1 MEAIPVVVIFDV
13 GKTNK
18 KIFLFDENYQIVFER
33 SARFIE
39 TCDEAGDA
47 CENLESL
54 RLSIFDALREIMR
67 RKEFIIKA
75 VNFSTYG
82 ASLVYIDEY
91 GKPLAPLYNY
101 LKPYPEALKA
111 EFYDQYGGEQKIA
124 YETASPILG
133 SLNSGM
139 QLYRMKKEKPELF
152 QKIHYALHLPQYLSY
167 LVSGIECSDL
177 TSIGCHTQLWDFKRK
192 NYHDWVIKEGLD
204 KKLAPIHHADEAF
217 PAEFPG
223 NLYKVGIGLHDSSAA
238 LIPYLI
244 NFHEP
249 FILISTG
256 TWCITMNPFN
266 ADPLTAEE
274 LEQDCLCYLQ
284 FKGKPVK
291 ASRLFSGYEHEQQ
304 VKRIGAHFGQGV
316 SRYRNMRYH
325 AAIADRLFEAFKS
338 DALKEEGE
346 LKPGE
351 TMSPGTKNA
360 AFGSRDLSSFAT
372 DEEAYHQFMLDIV
385 IQQHIASSLVMN
397 GDAVKRIF
405 VDGGFSKNAIYMN
418 LLARLFPK
426 MEVFAASMAQA
437 TAIGTALAIHDH
449 WNSKQMPNDIIELK
463 YYATS
468 NNKVV

>member
-18 KIFLFDENYQIVFER
+18 KVFLFDENYQIVFER

-39 TCDEAGDA
+39 TSDEAGDP

-54 RLSIFDALREIMR
+54 RLSIFDSLREIMR

-82 ASLVYIDEY
+82 ASLVYIDKY

-101 LKPYPEALKA
+101 LKPYPEALKD
-111 EFYDQYGGEQKIA
+111 EFYNQYGGKEKIA
-124 YETASPILG
+124 SETASPILG

-139 QLYRMKKEKPELF
+139 QLYRIKKEKPELF
-152 QKIHYALHLPQYLSY
+152 RQIHYALHLPQYLSY

-177 TSIGCHTQLWDFKRK
+177 TSIGCHTQLWDFTRK
-192 NYHDWVIKEGLD
+192 SYHAWVIKEGLD
-204 KKLAPIHHADEAF
+204 KKLAPIHHADEVF

-266 ADPLTAEE
+266 ADPLSAEE

-316 SRYRNMRYH
+316 SRYRNMRYN
-325 AAIADRLFEAFKS
+325 ALIADRLF
-338 DALKEEGE
+338 DALKSEGMF
-346 LKPGE
+346 KQDKVPVTGSKV
-351 TMSPGTKNA
+351 SP
-360 AFGSRDLSSFAT
+360 FGSRDLSIFTT

-385 IQQHIASSLVMN
+385 LQQHTASSLVIN
-397 GDAVKRIF
+397 GEGVKRIF

-437 TAIGTALAIHDH
+437 TAIGTALAIHEH
-449 WNSKQMPNDIIELK
+449 WNSKPMPNDIIELK
-463 YYATS
+463 YYAAS
-468 NNKVV
+468 NDKVV

>member
-54 RLSIFDALREIMR
+54 RLSIFDSLREIMR

-101 LKPYPEALKA
+101 LKPYPEVLKA
-111 EFYDQYGGEQKIA
+111 EFYAQYGGEQKIA
-124 YETASPILG
+124 SETASPILG

-152 QKIHYALHLPQYLSY
+152 EKIHYALHLPQYLSY

-177 TSIGCHTQLWDFKRK
+177 TSIGCHTQLWDFTHE

-204 KKLAPIHHADEAF
+204 KKLAPIHYADEVF

-223 NLYKVGIGLHDSSAA
+223 NLYKVGVGLHDSSAA

-266 ADPLTAEE
+266 ANPLSAEE

-304 VKRIGAHFGQGV
+304 LKRIGAHFGQGV
-316 SRYRNMRYH
+316 SRYRNMRYN
-325 AAIADRLFEAFKS
+325 AAIADGLFEALKS
-338 DALKEEGE
+338 DAIKEAGLPEQEKLMNLG
-346 LKPGE
+346 
-351 TMSPGTKNA
+351 SKNA
-360 AFGSRDLSSFAT
+360 TFGSRDLSVFAT

-385 IQQHIASSLVMN
+385 LQQHIASSLVMN
-397 GDAVKRIF
+397 GDTVKRIF

-437 TAIGTALAIHDH
+437 TAIGTALAIHEH
-449 WNSKQMPNDIIELK
+449 WNSKPMPNDIIELK

-468 NNKVV
+468 NDKVV

>member
-54 RLSIFDALREIMR
+54 RLSIFDSLREIMR

-101 LKPYPEALKA
+101 LKPYPEVLKA
-111 EFYDQYGGEQKIA
+111 EFYAQYGGEQKIA
-124 YETASPILG
+124 SETASPILG

-152 QKIHYALHLPQYLSY
+152 EKIHYALHLPQYLSY

-177 TSIGCHTQLWDFKRK
+177 TSIGCHTQLWDFTHE

-204 KKLAPIHHADEAF
+204 KKLAPIHYADEVF

-223 NLYKVGIGLHDSSAA
+223 NLYKVGVGLHDSSAA

-266 ADPLTAEE
+266 ANPLSAEE

-316 SRYRNMRYH
+316 SRYRNMRYN
-325 AAIADRLFEAFKS
+325 AAIADRLFEALKS
-338 DALKEEGE
+338 DAIKEAGLPEQEKLMNLG
-346 LKPGE
+346 
-351 TMSPGTKNA
+351 SKNA
-360 AFGSRDLSSFAT
+360 TFGSRDLSVFAT

-385 IQQHIASSLVMN
+385 LQQHIASSLVMN
-397 GDAVKRIF
+397 GDTVKRIF

-437 TAIGTALAIHDH
+437 TAIGTALAIHEH
-449 WNSKQMPNDIIELK
+449 WNSKPMPNDIIELK

-468 NNKVV
+468 NDKVV

>member
-1 MEAIPVVVIFDV
+1 MEAIPVVVVFDV

-39 TCDEAGDA
+39 TSDEDGDI

-54 RLSIFDALREIMR
+54 RLSIFDSLREIMR

-101 LKPYPEALKA
+101 LKPYPESLKT
-111 EFYDQYGGEQKIA
+111 EFYDKYGGEQKMA
-124 YETASPILG
+124 FETSSPILG

-139 QLYRMKKEKPELF
+139 QLYRIKKEKPELF
-152 QKIHYALHLPQYLSY
+152 SQIHYALHLPQYLSY

-177 TSIGCHTQLWDFKRK
+177 TSIGCHTQLWDFSRE
-192 NYHDWVIKEGLD
+192 NYHEWVLKEGLD
-204 KKLAPIHHADEAF
+204 KKLAPICNADQVF

-223 NLYKVGIGLHDSSAA
+223 NLYQVGIGLHDSSAA

-249 FILISTG
+249 FVLISTG

-266 ADPLTAEE
+266 SQPLTAEE

-291 ASRLFSGYEHEQQ
+291 ASRIFSGYEHEQQ
-304 VKRIGAHFGQGV
+304 VKRIAAHFGQGV
-316 SRYRNMRYH
+316 NHYRNMRYD
-325 AAIADRLFEAFKS
+325 AVIADRLFDSVKAGKVKVPLNKVS
-338 DALKEEGE
+338 
-346 LKPGE
+346 
-351 TMSPGTKNA
+351 
-360 AFGSRDLSSFAT
+360 AFGSRDLSDFAT

-385 IQQHIASSLVMN
+385 IQQHTSSSLVMN
-397 GDAVKRIF
+397 SDSVKRIF

-437 TAIGTALAIHDH
+437 TAIGTALAIHEH
-449 WNSKQMPNDIIELK
+449 WNSKPMPNDIIELK
-463 YYATS
+463 YYAAS
-468 NNKVV
+468 NDMVL